1 MLRALLLISTF
12 LGAFPLY
19 AKDTTPPLSSI
30 RFALGYTD
38 APEKYY
44 NESGINY
51 FAQFIHRTNFFSPFN
66 SLAEVSAQPTIKASY
81 RSIHIDNLPV
91 NERSI
96 SVISFFGGLHF
107 NFRNGIYGSFAIS
120 NSEYKE
126 KFNKYILLSLAESES
141 LQAKG
146 FGFEFGVGYE
156 GYYKLFKKTPM
167 LWFVELTVTNEKL
180 STEVDMSSAQVSL
193 GTGFT
198 F

>member
-1 MLRALLLISTF
+1 MLRVLLFICTF
-12 LGAFPLY
+12 LGAYPLH
-19 AKDTTPPLSSI
+19 AQGANGPRSTL
-30 RFALGYTD
+30 RFAFGYTD

-51 FAQFIHRTNFFSPFN
+51 FAQFTHRTNFFSPFN
-66 SLAEVSAQPTIKASY
+66 SLAGVSAQPTIKASY

-107 NFRNGIYGSFAIS
+107 NFLNGIYGSFAIS
-120 NSEYKE
+120 NSDYKE
-126 KFNKYILLSLAESES
+126 EFNKYILLSLAESES

-146 FGFEFGVGYE
+146 LGFEFGVGYE
-156 GYYKLFKKTPM
+156 SYYTLFKKMRM

-180 STEVDMSSAQVSL
+180 SAEVDMSSAQVSL
-193 GTGFT
+193 GTGLAF
-198 F
+198 